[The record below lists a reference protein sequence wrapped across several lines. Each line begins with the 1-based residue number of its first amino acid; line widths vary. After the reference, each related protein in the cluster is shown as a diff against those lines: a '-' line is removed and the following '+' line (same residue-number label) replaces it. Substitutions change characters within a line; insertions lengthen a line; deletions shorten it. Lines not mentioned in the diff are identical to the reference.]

1 MATASMNAPRLR
13 NCGPAWRYA
22 KAFTLI
28 ELLVVISIIALLI
41 AILLPNLAAARETAR
56 QIDCATRLRQLALAA
71 EVYANEEKEFFPAR
85 NMEYPRGSGTRIH
98 WPKMLVRHYQSG
110 DLLVCPSDGLDPASE
125 PDPDAANNG
134 DHSYFF
140 NGWNDV
146 YDLTKDNVLYNDN
159 YTNDWAMSRKLIK
172 QPSETILF
180 GEKKTFSTH
189 FYMDLNEG
197 MSGNEFT
204 QLEQARHGGSTGG
217 TGGNGAS
224 NYAFA
229 DGSTRNFR
237 FPEAIQPVNYW
248 AVFEVYRDTSA
259 LTPTF

>member
-1 MATASMNAPRLR
+1 MKPGKRAYQHIAPSPRVER
-13 NCGPAWRYA
+13 RVG
-22 KAFTLI
+22 FTLI

-71 EVYANEEKEFFPAR
+71 EVYANEEKGFYPAR
-85 NMEYPRGSGTRIH
+85 NMEYPRGSGDRIH
-98 WPKMLVRHYQSG
+98 WPRMLVRHYQSAE
-110 DLLVCPSDGLDPASE
+110 LLVCPSDDMGATSE
-125 PDPDAANNG
+125 PDPESTTNSV
-134 DHSYFF
+134 HSYFF

-146 YDLTKDNVLYNDN
+146 YDLTQDSVLHNQN
-159 YTNDWAMSRKLIK
+159 YTNDWAMSRKLIW

-180 GEKKTFSTH
+180 GEKKTFSGH

-197 MSGNEFT
+197 NAGNDFEE
-204 QLEQARHGGSTGG
+204 LEQARHGGSNGG
-217 TGGNGAS
+217 IRGNGAS

-237 FPEAIQPVNYW
+237 FPEAIHPVNYW

-259 LTPTF
+259 LTPTYD